1 MTYISFHLIT
11 DKVAETF
18 YESFNKKCLRIVDFD
33 FLVYSDPASKL
44 TCPAFSRLT
53 TPDQFQLKIMKK
65 KLSIARI
72 QSDSPDEGWSVQC
85 KRKCLRQGWTKRLWS
100 TLGGRE
106 VREAMLRQVF
116 HFSLLG
122 SPPPATLR
130 DLLMRVGA
138 YVLLVPSSASA
149 LMRLGDCPSGPLLV
163 FLLVNEAGC
172 SCGY

>member
-53 TPDQFQLKIMKK
+53 TPDQFQLKIIKK

-122 SPPPATLR
+122 FPPPATSLQPSFPS
-130 DLLMRVGA
+130 VSSPI
-138 YVLLVPSSASA
+138 YLLVVPH
-149 LMRLGDCPSGPLLV
+149 
-163 FLLVNEAGC
+163 
-172 SCGY
+172 